1 MRVQSLVSDFWLLVT
16 GFWPLEIWLIELTGL
31 IELIGLIKLIELI
44 GLIKLIELI
53 GLIKLIVDGSRRTAL
68 GHSAHGL
75 RLKAQ
80 GTRR

>member
-44 GLIKLIELI
+44 GLIKLI
-53 GLIKLIVDGSRRTAL
+53 VDGSRRTAL